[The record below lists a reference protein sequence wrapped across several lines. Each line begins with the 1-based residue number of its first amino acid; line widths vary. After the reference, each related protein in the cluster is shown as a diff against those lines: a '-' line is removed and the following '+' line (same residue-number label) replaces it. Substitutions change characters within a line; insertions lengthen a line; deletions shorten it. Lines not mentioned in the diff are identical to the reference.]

1 MVLNSDFYMKNQ
13 YLMLN
18 ITKFF
23 RTIKYFINLF
33 GQEDGKIAR
42 MKQPG
47 RVGNYKWNKLIYL

>member
-1 MVLNSDFYMKNQ
+1 MKNQ

-23 RTIKYFINLF
+23 RTIKYFNNLL

-42 MKQPG
+42 MKQRG